1 MCRYANKQMCKLI
14 NSIFGR
20 RGSVI
25 STIACFLSAH
35 PPLTKKALS
44 FKQDGF
50 NIFSKS
56 NYRVLPAR
64 ASLMLSLATI
74 DSLNE

>member
-1 MCRYANKQMCKLI
+1 MCRYANMQMCKLI

-20 RGSVI
+20 TGNISVH
-25 STIACFLSAH
+25 FAH
-35 PPLTKKALS
+35 SPLTKKALS

-56 NYRVLPAR
+56 NYRLLPVR

-74 DSLNE
+74 ASLNE